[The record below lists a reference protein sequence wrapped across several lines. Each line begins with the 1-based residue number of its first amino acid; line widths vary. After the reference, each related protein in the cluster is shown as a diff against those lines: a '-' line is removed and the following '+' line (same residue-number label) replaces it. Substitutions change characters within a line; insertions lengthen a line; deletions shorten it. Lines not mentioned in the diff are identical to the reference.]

1 MNDPKRLS
9 ASDDAVERTLLRAG
23 RVIAPPGSKERAL
36 MMASGALGASGAVVG
51 GAAASKG
58 TAFGIAKA
66 GSIAS
71 LKWFGIV
78 SLTGIGLTASAVVVH
93 EVRESRAPASV
104 DTVVRGDKPTA
115 PKRAPPKLASAPRAD
130 EGWTPAPIDPITLSP
145 SSDVLPVPPPP
156 ARTAAAATEDAA
168 APPASTV
175 PTELAMLDQVRGALT
190 AGDPARS
197 LSILERYAERFPH
210 GSMAPEATMLRIEAL
225 LKAGDRSA
233 ATRFADSFLENEPDS
248 PYAARVR
255 SLLETDP

>member
-23 RVIAPPGSKERAL
+23 RVVAPPGSKERAL
-36 MMASGALGASGAVVG
+36 MMATGALGASGAVVG
-51 GAAASKG
+51 GAAAGKG
-58 TAFGIAKA
+58 TVFGLAKA

-78 SLTGIGLTASAVVVH
+78 SLTGIGLTASAVIVH
-93 EVRESRAPASV
+93 EVRESRAPTLA
-104 DTVVRGDKPTA
+104 VVREDKRPA
-115 PKRAPPKLASAPRAD
+115 ARRALPRLASAPRTD
-130 EGWTPAPIDPITLSP
+130 EGWAPAPIDPLTLSP
-145 SSDVLPVPPPP
+145 SSDVLPAPPPP
-156 ARTAAAATEDAA
+156 ARIAAAAIEDAG
-168 APPASTV
+168 APSASTV
-175 PTELAMLDQVRGALT
+175 PTELAMLDQVRAALT

-197 LSILERYAERFPH
+197 LSILERYADRFPH

-233 ATRFADSFLENEPDS
+233 ATRFADSFLESEPDS